1 MYNVSIDLCTPAV
14 YGLCTVC
21 TSCPTTDVNSDLRK
35 WGENENRFHL
45 HQVSSWKTGAPYT
58 STIVRQSSEK
68 IYIVCF
74 GNFIASHLLF
84 ATIVVVWVGPR
95 QYNCHN
101 KYQSR
106 SDAVKQ
112 KVLSFQEDS
121 QKLIMVIQI
130 EFTPLSLSR
139 LQNVFLELGSV
150 ASIKLIYP
158 DVSVA
163 NQIINT

>member
-1 MYNVSIDLCTPAV
+1 MYIRSLF
-14 YGLCTVC
+14 
-21 TSCPTTDVNSDLRK
+21 
-35 WGENENRFHL
+35 WQFHCL
-45 HQVSSWKTGAPYT
+45 
-58 STIVRQSSEK
+58 ST
-68 IYIVCF
+68 
-74 GNFIASHLLF
+74 F

-121 QKLIMVIQI
+121 QKLIMVIKI

-139 LQNVFLELGSV
+139 LQNCSL
-150 ASIKLIYP
+150 
-158 DVSVA
+158 
-163 NQIINT
+163 